1 MTVPKAQLARKEG
14 GDSHQKRRWQLA
26 EHDNLVA
33 GTGARARH
41 CLDPENIF
49 CCFGL
54 SGLNEVTS
62 VK

>member
-1 MTVPKAQLARKEG
+1 MTVQKAQSARKEG

-26 EHDNLVA
+26 GRDNLVA
-33 GTGARARH
+33 GTGVCARH
-41 CLDPENIF
+41 CLDPENIL
-49 CCFGL
+49 CCIGL